1 MKQILTLAACIVG
14 ATCFAQSKKFDFKL
28 GSEYG
33 LPRKT
38 IDLSFFGNEKD
49 GIVNLSLK
57 KEQLFITRFNPQ
69 TLAQTDERVI
79 EVPEATRD
87 MVGEKVVNFG
97 NNFYW
102 LRSDWDK
109 VAQKEFL
116 YATRIDV
123 KNGRF
128 DGKDQK
134 LIEANKMGSEEYM
147 STGWYSAKKIGK
159 YEFNYDADRTKLLV
173 SYRLVPEDRRDK
185 YNYDK
190 LGIYVFDENMQK
202 IWSNE
207 FTMPYTERRMD
218 NEDFAVDANGN
229 AYLLAK
235 VYDSDRR
242 KEKDKATG
250 NPAYHLEVFKFT
262 QNNKQVIHAKV
273 SLDQYFIRETSLIE
287 NAMHDMVIACTYSKN
302 AKGKGTEGIFLGIL
316 NTDGKVANYKKGHY
330 KFPVE
335 ELQKFES
342 RRKQRKIEKDDD
354 YEAPNLQVRNIIVEK
369 DGSILLAC
377 EEYFVTESSHYRSGS
392 GTMGGYYTTSY
403 TYHYDDILASKI
415 DASGNFLWMRKIPKR
430 QQGTRGRGT
439 MSFKLI
445 SDETGYYF
453 LYLDNKK
460 NENMEEDDTPA
471 KHQDGFGGQVMEAKI
486 DNGGNVTKE
495 IVFNTREED
504 IMIYPA
510 DFDKINN
517 NQFIGRAKV
526 KKNLFQPV
534 LITMK
539 K

>member
-1 MKQILTLAACIVG
+1 MKKIFVLAFSTIVS
-14 ATCFAQSKKFDFKL
+14 TCYAQSKKFDFKL

-38 IDLSFFGNEKD
+38 EDLSFFGNEDD

-57 KEQLFITRFNPQ
+57 KEQLYITRFNAK
-69 TLAQTDERVI
+69 TLTQTDERVI
-79 EVPEATRD
+79 EVPDATRN
-87 MVGEKVVNFG
+87 MVSETVVDFNK
-97 NNFYW
+97 NYYW
-102 LRSDWDK
+102 LRSDWNK
-109 VAQKEFL
+109 ETQKEFL
-116 YATRIDV
+116 YATRVDV
-123 KNGRF
+123 KNGRLAN
-128 DGKDQK
+128 KDQK
-134 LIEANKMGSEEYM
+134 LIEANKMGSEGYM
-147 STGWYSAKKIGK
+147 PTGWYSGKKIGK
-159 YEFNYDADRTKLLV
+159 YQFNYDADRKKLLV
-173 SYRLVPEDRRDK
+173 SYRLIPEDRRDK
-185 YNYDK
+185 NNYDK

-202 IWSNE
+202 VWSNE
-207 FTMPYTERRMD
+207 FTMPYTEKRMD
-218 NEDFAVDANGN
+218 NEDFAIDANGN

-235 VYDSDRR
+235 VYNSDSR
-242 KEKDKATG
+242 KEKDKETG

-262 QNNKQVIHAKV
+262 PNNEQVIHANI
-273 SLDQYFIRETSLIE
+273 SLDQYFVRETSLIE
-287 NAMHDMVIACTYSKN
+287 NAMHDMIIACTYSKN

-316 NTDGKVANYKKGHY
+316 NTDGKVSNYKKGHY

-354 YEAPNLQVRNIIVEK
+354 YEAPNLKVRNIVVEK
-369 DGSILLAC
+369 DGSVLLAC
-377 EEYFVTESSHYRSGS
+377 EEYFVTEHTSYSSGPG
-392 GTMGGYYTTSY
+392 GTMGSSRTTY
-403 TYHYDDILASKI
+403 IYHYDDILASKI

-430 QQGTRGRGT
+430 QQGGRGRGT

-460 NENMEEDDTPA
+460 NEKMEEDDTPA
-471 KHQDGFGGQVMEAKI
+471 KHQDGFGGQVMEAKV
-486 DNGGNVTKE
+486 DNSGNLTKE
-495 IVFNTREED
+495 IVFDTREED
-504 IMIYPA
+504 IMIFPA

-517 NQFIGRAKV
+517 NQFIGRAKI